1 VIGEAVKP
9 TAVPFAP
16 ELVRGMLGTLEL
28 PAEERERLIEMM
40 AILGGLAEDPN
51 LAEDF
56 PALPTLREAF
66 IAACAGDDPE
76 ALEERFLDLY
86 AHLHMHEAPYT
97 RSERQRVDASGGY
110 WAHAGGLSPILKAG
124 SWISAATRS
133 VDLGAGN
140 GLQGLLMQRL
150 YPHRRCVQVEI
161 SGAMVDIGRRL
172 QRRLGIPDD
181 RVEWRV
187 GDVLETP
194 LGGWDFVYLYRPVR
208 PVGPGKCFY
217 EKLSA
222 ALADEPGEVVIFSIA
237 DCLRE
242 FLPTAFDC
250 FYTDGHLTCYRKPG
264 YPMNDE
270 GRRVTSP

>member
-1 VIGEAVKP
+1 MK
-9 TAVPFAP
+9 TAGIPFDP
-16 ELVRGMLGTLEL
+16 EHVRAMLGNLEL
-28 PAEERERLIEMM
+28 ADDEQKRLIEIM
-40 AILGGLAEDPN
+40 AILGGLADHPG
-51 LAEDF
+51 LVSDF
-56 PALPTLREAF
+56 PKFPTLRESF
-66 IAACAGDDPE
+66 IGACSGSDPE
-76 ALEERFLDLY
+76 ALEERFLNLY

-97 RSERQRVDASGGY
+97 PQERRRVDASGGY

-124 SWISAATRS
+124 SWIRPSTRS

-140 GLQGLLMQRL
+140 GFQGLLMQCL

-187 GDVLETP
+187 GDVLESP

-208 PVGPGKCFY
+208 PVGPGRAFY
-217 EKLSA
+217 ERLST
-222 ALADEPGEVVIFSIA
+222 ALADEPEEVVIFSIA

-242 FLPTAFDC
+242 FLPAAFDC
-250 FYTDGHLTCYRKPG
+250 FYSDGHLTCYRKPA
-264 YPMNDE
+264 
-270 GRRVTSP
+270 VS